1 MTELAE
7 WLTVINRCL
16 LWVKIDND
24 YGMKVTYAAEES
36 YIRKLFKK
44 INAELIIKD
53 STLSVLSL

>member
-1 MTELAE
+1 VTELAE

-36 YIRKLFKK
+36 
-44 INAELIIKD
+44 
-53 STLSVLSL
+53 